1 MTKRLLV
8 KKHGKIIPR
17 LTREISVG
25 DIITVGN
32 DPSAVIELDEEGILP
47 EQFVI
52 INESGQPLLLCR
64 TDGVL
69 VNDRFLRQGALH
81 ELRHEDKIL
90 VGNYSLQYEAEG
102 SFIRAETD
110 GDEISPT
117 AITEDLW
124 KDAAIVPPGIQPPA
138 GAAAEEEEE
147 EEEEEAGNDD
157 VHKTI
162 PVNREQTLT
171 DILESLR
178 AEEKYYFQIEKVTG
192 ENRRVYVEHENMR
205 LGWSSAGECVIGAAD
220 AVETPKA
227 RVRKDWTGVILYPCD
242 GQPVWLNNETLNE
255 PRRLKN
261 DDRILLSGLA
271 ATGEPERSTLIRF
284 HEPTA
289 LLVLDSILP
298 KELPPPVSLE
308 TAQGGGRKAQKS
320 AAATTGGNL
329 AAVSAANEETV
340 VLQAN
345 LPPPRPKPAAR
356 VFGYFTWAEIAVMII
371 GTLVTAAVIFLVL
384 ELSY

>member
-69 VNDRFLRQGALH
+69 VNDQFLRQGSLH

-102 SFIRAETD
+102 SFIRSENDGGDGD

-124 KDAAIVPPGIQPPA
+124 KDAAKVPPEIQPPA
-138 GAAAEEEEE
+138 AAEAAQEET
-147 EEEEEAGNDD
+147 DI
-157 VHKTI
+157 HKTVPI
-162 PVNREQTLT
+162 NREQTLT

-178 AEEKYYFQIEKVTG
+178 AEEKYYFQIEKING
-192 ENRRVYVEHENMR
+192 ENLRVYVENENLR
-205 LGWSSAGECVIGAAD
+205 LGWSSAGECVIGAAG
-220 AVETPKA
+220 AVEMPKA
-227 RVRKDWTGVILYPCD
+227 QIRKDWTGVILYPYD
-242 GQPVWLNNETLNE
+242 GQAVWLNNETLNE

-271 ATGEPERSTLIRF
+271 AAAEPERSTLIRF

-308 TAQGGGRKAQKS
+308 TAQGAAQQPQKS
-320 AAATTGGNL
+320 AATATTGKNP
-329 AAVSAANEETV
+329 AAATNEETV
-340 VLQAN
+340 ALQAGS
-345 LPPPRPKPAAR
+345 PPPKPKPAAR
-356 VFGYFTWAEIAVMII
+356 IFGYFTWAEIAVMII